1 MTTHASPPPAIV
13 SIAPLGMPWETLD
26 PFLFCVHHDDAY
38 PPGNGRYGPDAALL
52 KGRQIGSDF
61 SGQGGWSMYHGQQV
75 PGFPAHPHRGFETVT
90 VVRQGRIDHS
100 DSLGAGARFG
110 GGDVQWLTA
119 GRGIVHAE
127 MFPLL
132 HTDKPN
138 PLELFQ
144 IWLNLP
150 AERKMVAPHF
160 TMFWSQDIARH
171 SVVDDTGCATEVVC
185 IAGSLAVPGGVTRP
199 LPPPPDSW
207 ASQPQSDLAIW
218 TLRLDP
224 GARWVLPPATGD
236 GTRRKLYF
244 FAGAHIT
251 VDGKPVAVRHAVEVR
266 AGAAVTLV
274 NDGPEPAELLML
286 QGRPIGEPV
295 AQYGPFVMNTE
306 QQLRQAFDDYRR
318 TQFGG
323 WPWPDAA
330 PVHGDE
336 GGRFARHADG
346 RTERFPSQEG

>member
-1 MTTHASPPPAIV
+1 MSTQDSP
-13 SIAPLGMPWETLD
+13 SILTVQPLGMPWETLD

-38 PPGNGRYGPDAALL
+38 PAGNGRHGPDASLL
-52 KGRQIGSDF
+52 AGRQMGSDF
-61 SGQGGWSMYHGQQV
+61 SRKDGWSMYHGQSV

-90 VVRQGRIDHS
+90 IVRKGRIDHA

-110 GGDVQWLTA
+110 GGDAQWLTA
-119 GRGIVHAE
+119 GKGIVHAE

-132 HTDKPN
+132 KTDQPN

-150 AERKMVAPHF
+150 ARSKMVDPHF
-160 TMFWSQDIARH
+160 TMFWSQDIPRQRFADAAQR
-171 SVVDDTGCATEVVC
+171 ATEVVV
-185 IAGSLAVPGGVTRP
+185 IAGELPVPGDGGAVRP
-199 LPPPPDSW
+199 LAPPPDSW
-207 ASQPQSDLAIW
+207 ASHAQSDLAMW
-218 TLRLDP
+218 TLRMEP
-224 GARWVLPPATGD
+224 GAQWTLPAAAGE

-244 FAGAHIT
+244 FAGTRIT
-251 VDGKPVAVRHAVEVR
+251 IDGQAVPVGSSVEVR
-266 AGAAVTLV
+266 AGADLV
-274 NDGPEPAELLML
+274 LINGDEPAELLML

-306 QQLRQAFDDYRR
+306 QELRQAFEDYRR
-318 TQFGG
+318 TEFGG

-336 GGRFARHADG
+336 ADRFARHADG
-346 RTERFPSQEG
+346 RVERHPSIEQD

>member
-1 MTTHASPPPAIV
+1 MTALPASLIAIT
-13 SIAPLGMPWETLD
+13 PLGMPWETLD

-38 PPGNGRYGPDAALL
+38 PQGNGRYGPNPALL
-52 KGRQIGSDF
+52 TGRQIGADF
-61 SGQGGWSMYHGQQV
+61 SGKDGWSMYHGQQV

-90 VVRQGRIDHS
+90 IVRQGRIDHS

-119 GRGIVHAE
+119 GKGIVHAE

-132 HTDKPN
+132 HADRPN

-150 AERKMVAPHF
+150 ADSKMVEPHF
-160 TMFWSQDIARH
+160 TMFWAEDIPRH
-171 SVVDDTGCATEVVC
+171 RFVDDAGRAAEVVC
-185 IAGSLAVPGGVTRP
+185 IAGDLAVAGGVVKP
-199 LPPPPDSW
+199 LAPPPDSW
-207 ASQPQSDLAIW
+207 ASRLNSDLAMW
-218 TLRLDP
+218 TLRLEP
-224 GARWVLPPATGD
+224 GAHWKLPAAVGD

-244 FAGAHIT
+244 FAGTLISI
-251 VDGKPVAVRHAVEVR
+251 DGQPVAVRSAIEVK
-266 AGAAVTLV
+266 AGVDITLI
-274 NDGPEPAELLML
+274 NGDATAELLML

-306 QQLRQAFDDYRR
+306 QELRQAFADYQR

-323 WPWPDAA
+323 WPWTDTA
-330 PVHGDE
+330 PVHGDGE
-336 GGRFARHADG
+336 DRFARHADG
-346 RTERFPSQEG
+346 RLEKPPSAT